1 MPMARSRALG
11 CMLLASIMMLGAC
24 TPVGPEPPENLPERY
39 RAIFDLHLKSPTE
52 FEREVLWDY
61 AITDAE
67 AQEAKARLK
76 QCMEASGYEL
86 DIQEG
91 PDGRFSYSLAD
102 VFAKAGG
109 EEAGQAKFD
118 ELYSECSDDTES
130 ILGLYSEMRDNPEG
144 REAWE
149 LVKDCF
155 DRNGI
160 KTGAG
165 QSGREF
171 EELIWSEEWTPATP
185 EEERC
190 LTDPTGG

>member
-1 MPMARSRALG
+1 MQMARSRALG
-11 CMLLASIMMLGAC
+11 CVLLASIVMLGAC
-24 TPVGPEPPENLPERY
+24 SPGGPEVPENLPERY
-39 RAIFDLHLKSPTE
+39 RAIFDFRLKSPTE
-52 FEREVLWDY
+52 FEREVLSDY
-61 AITDAE
+61 TITDAE
-67 AQEAKARLK
+67 AREAKARLK

-102 VFAKAGG
+102 IFAKAGG

-118 ELYSECSDDTES
+118 ELYSECADGTES
-130 ILGLYSEMRDNPEG
+130 ILGLYAEMRDNPEG

-155 DRNGI
+155 GRNGI
-160 KTGAG
+160 KTGAELT
-165 QSGREF
+165 GREF
-171 EELIWSEEWTPATP
+171 EKLIWSEGWTPATP

-190 LTDPTGG
+190 LTDPTGS